1 MRKAGARLGLKSRH
15 RNDAPVN
22 IERVARAKVIGMRKS

>member
-22 IERVARAKVIGMRKS
+22 IERVARKSYREA